1 VHTVLET
8 VHGRL
13 TEDGRDLAL
22 HALGEERGVGFV
34 PQYLELL
41 RSGGSR
47 TPDELGR
54 IVGVDLG
61 DPGFWDGGLAI
72 VEQQLEA
79 AETAAAESGRVGN

>member
-1 VHTVLET
+1 M
-8 VHGRL
+8 
-13 TEDGRDLAL
+13 
-22 HALGEERGVGFV
+22 

-72 VEQQLEA
+72 VEQQLVT
-79 AETAAAESGRVGN
+79 AETAAAEAGRVPK